1 MARKLLLIFLLLSV
15 SACTSMVTERFANN
29 LGDAILT
36 QGDPE
41 IAAASMPTFLVMMD
55 SLVLDSPDNPAIL
68 SASAALNDAY
78 ASAFVKDPIRAGQ
91 LTDKSLQQARLA
103 ICHEVEEICLQGNSD
118 LEQFQEALQE
128 VSDDEIGLL
137 YTYGTAWAGWIQ
149 THRDDWN
156 GLAQVPKVEA
166 VMKRVV
172 ELDEEYQWGR
182 AHLYLG
188 VINSQLPPTLG
199 GKPEIGRMHFEK
211 AIEISQ
217 GNDLIAKVEFA
228 RHYTRLLFEQPLHD
242 QLLNEVLNANP
253 TIAKLNLSNALAKQQ
268 AEELLSTSKEY
279 FEE

>member
-1 MARKLLLIFLLLSV
+1 MI
-15 SACTSMVTERFANN
+15 TERLADN

-41 IAAASMPTFLVMMD
+41 IAAASIPTFLVMMD
-55 SLVLDSPDNPAIL
+55 SLVLDAPDNPTIL

-78 ASAFVKDPIRAGQ
+78 ASAFVEDPIRAQQ
-91 LTDKSLQQARLA
+91 LTDKSLQHARLA
-103 ICHEVEEICLQGNSD
+103 ICHEVDEICVYENSD

-137 YTYGTAWAGWIQ
+137 YTYGTSWAGWIQ

-166 VMKRVV
+166 VMNRVV
-172 ELDEEYQWGR
+172 ELDETYEWGR

-199 GKPEIGRMHFEK
+199 GKPEIGRIHFEK

-228 RHYTRLLFEQPLHD
+228 RHYARLLFEQELHD
-242 QLLNEVLNANP
+242 QLLNEVITATP
-253 TIAKLNLSNALAKQQ
+253 AIAKLNLSNALAKQQ

-279 FEE
+279 FED